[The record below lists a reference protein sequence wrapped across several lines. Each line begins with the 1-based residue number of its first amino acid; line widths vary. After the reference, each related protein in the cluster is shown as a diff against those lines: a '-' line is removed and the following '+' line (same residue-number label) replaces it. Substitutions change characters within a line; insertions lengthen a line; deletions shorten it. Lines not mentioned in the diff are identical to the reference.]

1 MTPHHA
7 QIIHDIHQGREEF
20 LKTPEGAKMLKT
32 SRKAEEE
39 DQEENGE
46 VGGLE
51 LQEATDVESETVDEE
66 KGAENYKR
74 RKTLFDLIVMQ
85 SNFEQ
90 KQYLIFASLHLY
102 NFATLPKGQFSQ
114 EGITKCR
121 ILFCP
126 RGDLTMEQT
135 AWPKAAMAE
144 NLRKPLYQ

>member
-1 MTPHHA
+1 MNLFRDRDDLQQEELAASLQVGRGSLDHGGESRMTPHHA
-7 QIIHDIHQGREEF
+7 KILHILFDIHQGAEEF

-85 SNFEQ
+85 SNFE
-90 KQYLIFASLHLY
+90 
-102 NFATLPKGQFSQ
+102 
-114 EGITKCR
+114 
-121 ILFCP
+121 
-126 RGDLTMEQT
+126 
-135 AWPKAAMAE
+135 
-144 NLRKPLYQ
+144 